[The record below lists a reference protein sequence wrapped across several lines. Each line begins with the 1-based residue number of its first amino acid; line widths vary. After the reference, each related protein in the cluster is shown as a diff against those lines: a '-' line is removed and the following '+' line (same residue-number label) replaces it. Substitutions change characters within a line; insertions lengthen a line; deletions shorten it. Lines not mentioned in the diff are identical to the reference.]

1 MLDTK
6 MLIVDDDTN
15 ICDLLKRYFENEGYS
30 VKTANNGADG
40 VSFFKVYDPDIV
52 LLDIML
58 PKKDGWQVCR
68 EIREVSS
75 KPVIMITA
83 KGDVF
88 DKVLG
93 LDGLVTPDVK
103 PTNGLKEYKNVIK
116 PFKITAVDVENGIF
130 DISNSCDCFNFNFN
144 YKYNFARDS

>member
-58 PKKDGWQVCR
+58 PKQDGWQVCR

-75 KPVIMITA
+75 KPIIMITA
-83 KGDVF
+83 KDEVF
-88 DKVLG
+88 DKVYAFIGKAVQTIGTETMHLFQVLLRIG
-93 LDGLVTPDVK
+93 YLCFALD
-103 PTNGLKEYKNVIK
+103 E
-116 PFKITAVDVENGIF
+116 
-130 DISNSCDCFNFNFN
+130 
-144 YKYNFARDS
+144 